1 LAEVHDRIRAWWE
14 RDAGTYDRS
23 GSHALADPV
32 EAAAWRAAL
41 DRLLPSPPARILDIG
56 AGTGAISLL
65 TAELGHQVTALDLSP
80 AMLARARSKAQGLE
94 IGFVVG
100 TAEDPPLGPFDAVIE
115 RHVLWT
121 SPDPMAALQAWRRV
135 APGGRLVLLEG
146 AWSRGLLGRI
156 KETAIG
162 VARRAYGLPPEHHAP
177 YDPEI
182 LAQLPLGELSSPRP
196 LIDAVWRAGWR
207 AIRLS
212 RLRDVEWAQR
222 RSGPAL
228 LGWLESVPRYAI
240 VADAGSASRSE
251 T

>member
-1 LAEVHDRIRAWWE
+1 VAEVHDRIRAWWE

-23 GSHALADPV
+23 HALTDPV

-41 DRLLPSPPARILDIG
+41 DRMLPSPPARILDVG

-65 TAELGHQVTALDLSP
+65 AAELGHQVTALDLSP
-80 AMLARARSKAQGLE
+80 AMLARARAKAEVQGLE
-94 IGFVVG
+94 IGFVIG
-100 TAEDPPLGPFDAVIE
+100 TGEDPPPGPFDAVIE

-121 SPDPMAALQAWRRV
+121 SPDPILALQAWRRV

-146 AWSRGLLGRI
+146 VWGRGLLGRI
-156 KETAIG
+156 KEAAVG
-162 VARRAYGLPPEHHAP
+162 VVRRAYGLPPEHHAP

-182 LAQLPLGELSSPRP
+182 LAELPLGELSSPRP

-207 AIRLS
+207 AVRLS
-212 RLRDVEWAQR
+212 RLRDLEWAER
-222 RSGPAL
+222 RSTPVL